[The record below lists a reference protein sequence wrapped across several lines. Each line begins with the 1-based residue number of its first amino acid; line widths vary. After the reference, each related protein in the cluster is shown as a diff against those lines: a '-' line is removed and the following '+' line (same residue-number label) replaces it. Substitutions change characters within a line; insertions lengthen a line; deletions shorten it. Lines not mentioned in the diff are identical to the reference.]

1 MLTKYGKACL
11 GGACI
16 AGAVFICAI
25 IMNSVMKGDVVTEP
39 IGPPNNYWIPTEA
52 DIMWIDSLQTQVKD
66 IETDVNEL
74 NVSVNRIDRK
84 LDDMIEE
91 RLEYEDGTYD
101 SIRYHESDELRM
113 WIGNDGDTIWE

>member
-91 RLEYEDGTYD
+91 RLKMVHMIAFGIMNQMNCECG
-101 SIRYHESDELRM
+101 
-113 WIGNDGDTIWE
+113 

>member
-16 AGAVFICAI
+16 AGALFIGFI
-25 IMNSVMKGDVVTEP
+25 IMNSIVWGDEIQATDNKEE
-39 IGPPNNYWIPTEA
+39 YWIPTEA
-52 DIMWIDSLQTQVKD
+52 DLIWIDSLQTQVKD

-84 LDDMIEE
+84 LDDMIQE
-91 RLEYEDGTYD
+91 RQD
-101 SIRYHESDELRM
+101 ESDELKM

>member
-16 AGAVFICAI
+16 AGALFIGFI
-25 IMNSVMKGDVVTEP
+25 IMNSIVWGDEIKTIETTKED
-39 IGPPNNYWIPTEA
+39 YWIPTEA
-52 DIMWIDSLQTQVKD
+52 DLIWIDSLQTQVKD

-84 LDDMIEE
+84 LDDMIQE
-91 RLEYEDGTYD
+91 RQD
-101 SIRYHESDELRM
+101 ESDELKM